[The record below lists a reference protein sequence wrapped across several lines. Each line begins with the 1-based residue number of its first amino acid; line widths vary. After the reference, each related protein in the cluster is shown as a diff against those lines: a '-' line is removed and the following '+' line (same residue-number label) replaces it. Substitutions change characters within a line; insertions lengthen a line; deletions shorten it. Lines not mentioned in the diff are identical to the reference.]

1 MKKRISKIELMGT
14 IDIAKAA
21 FLQMGYNPD
30 DKARIQALAES
41 LVTTWKKE
49 FTRWD
54 INVLRLKIMDICISG
69 ELDRLAANTLIP
81 ALRQKYKA
89 QFPKSTVKEESDI
102 DYQAREREFF
112 TTVSAMLFDEN
123 RFKRNF
129 IWQQVSLFHLAIEK
143 CRDLISPVLHD
154 QFLRLRNHL
163 TTGKK
168 TPQNIAKASPK
179 LFGVKP
185 DKTVVSEEH
194 EIIDIANMI
203 LDELTSC
210 KEEVRNRLLSSTPNI
225 SPP

>member
-1 MKKRISKIELMGT
+1 
-14 IDIAKAA
+14 
-21 FLQMGYNPD
+21 
-30 DKARIQALAES
+30 
-41 LVTTWKKE
+41 
-49 FTRWD
+49 
-54 INVLRLKIMDICISG
+54 MDICTSG
-69 ELDRLAANTLIP
+69 ELDRLAANTIIP

-102 DYQAREREFF
+102 DYPAREREFF
-112 TTVSAMLFDEN
+112 TTVSSMLFDDN

-143 CRDLISPVLHD
+143 CHDLISPPLLD

-168 TPQNIAKASPK
+168 TPQDIAKASPK

-185 DKTVVSEEH
+185 DKRVVSEDH

-210 KEEVRNRLLSSTPNI
+210 KEEVRKRLLSFTPNI
-225 SPP
+225 TPP